1 NVLPVNLTENP
12 DVRIDPVPVGVG
24 PPGVTTSHGA
34 YEITSD
40 PVMTLRKHA
49 TLEFQ
54 IPQDSTLDLLAVYQ
68 LSGATWTRLG
78 GTVAGDR
85 FRVPVTDLSIYGLF
99 EDASIS
105 TGSASITNID
115 FSNRAFSPTG
125 VRRQG
130 GVAPLVASGSIPL
143 LLRTTDIS
151 FDLSATANVRIE
163 IYNRSGQLQIILVS
177 GQQMNAG
184 RNVVT
189 WDGLDHENQPARS
202 GLYIVSIEAGGE
214 RQQKT
219 VAVVNR

>member
-1 NVLPVNLTENP
+1 
-12 DVRIDPVPVGVG
+12 
-24 PPGVTTSHGA
+24 
-34 YEITSD
+34 
-40 PVMTLRKHA
+40 MTLRKHA
-49 TLEFQ
+49 TLDFQ
-54 IPQDSTLDLLAVYQ
+54 IPRDSNLDLLAVYQ

-78 GTVAGDR
+78 GTVAGER

-99 EDASIS
+99 EDIS
-105 TGSASITNID
+105 TPAGSASITNID
-115 FSNRAFSPTG
+115 FSNRAFSPAG
-125 VRRQG
+125 VRLPSSSLLAG
-130 GVAPLVASGSIPL
+130 GSTPL

-163 IYNRSGQLQIILVS
+163 IYNRSGQLQIILIS

-189 WDGLDHENQPARS
+189 WNGLDHENQPARS

-214 RQQKT
+214 REQKT